1 MHRIASW
8 YLGVKLLGIKCS
20 RLESGDIYIIRD
32 ADNKGKIKI
41 GRKPLPL
48 SGCRMPCIV
57 GLCINLES
65 DYALSSP
72 VS

>member
-1 MHRIASW
+1 MQRIVSW

-20 RLESGDIYIIRD
+20 RLESGEIYIIRD

-48 SGCRMPCIV
+48 LQDAMYCRIM
-57 GLCINLES
+57 
-65 DYALSSP
+65 
-72 VS
+72 